1 MRSDCDSSETSSH
14 FGKSYFDIQGKFVPY
29 LRVLTTRFLS
39 LYHMLLRYIKDRS
52 GSKPFQAEL
61 RGTSIFNG
69 GAAQRGCQ
77 REQCCMVIIII
88 RADSAQ
94 SKANYASYSGYGD
107 YTS

>member
-1 MRSDCDSSETSSH
+1 MRSDCDSTETSSH

-61 RGTSIFNG
+61 RGSSMGELPNG
-69 GAAQRGCQ
+69 GV
-77 REQCCMVIIII
+77 RESNVVWLL